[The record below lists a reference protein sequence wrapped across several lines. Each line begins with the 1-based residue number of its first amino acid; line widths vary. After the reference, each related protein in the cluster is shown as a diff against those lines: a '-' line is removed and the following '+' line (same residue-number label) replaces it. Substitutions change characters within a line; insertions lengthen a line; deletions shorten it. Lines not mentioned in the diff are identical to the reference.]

1 MPSHIMSNNISDEKT
16 EIEIH
21 VMTLNI
27 TSDVFGRL
35 YDIHVKPI
43 FRFIYFKVSSR
54 EEAEDL
60 TSETFLKAWDY
71 ISRPGNENKIRNLKA
86 FFYQIAGNLVVDFYR
101 KKALL
106 PLPLSYAAETTDI
119 PDKQISDIAKIEKDD
134 EIKDLKEALRIIPEN
149 YCDIVIWYYLEDLK
163 ISEISRII
171 QKSEGATR
179 VLIHRAL
186 KALKRELEQI
196 DKQRKNSVK
205 NLSAVSEL
213 KSEPALKE
221 RSDQVSD
228 LLKKVAKSEISE
240 QILK

>member
-1 MPSHIMSNNISDEKT
+1 MSNDTRDEKT

-21 VMTLNI
+21 VTTLNI

-35 YDIHVKPI
+35 YDVHVKPI

-71 ISRPGNENKIRNLKA
+71 ISRPGNENKIRNLRA

-101 KKALL
+101 KKAFL
-106 PLPLSYAAETTDI
+106 PLPLNYDTATADI
-119 PDKQISDIAKIEKDD
+119 PDKQISDIDKIEKDD

-149 YCDIVIWYYLEDLK
+149 YCDIIIWYYLEDLK
-163 ISEISRII
+163 ISEISKII
-171 QKSEGATR
+171 QKSEGAAR

-186 KALKRELEQI
+186 KALKKELEQI

-205 NLSAVSEL
+205 NLSAAPEINL
-213 KSEPALKE
+213 EPALREK
-221 RSDQVSD
+221 SDILESLVSGRIEV
-228 LLKKVAKSEISE
+228 KN
-240 QILK
+240 

>member
-1 MPSHIMSNNISDEKT
+1 MSNNIPDKKT

-21 VMTLNI
+21 ITALNI

-35 YDIHVKPI
+35 YDVYVKPI

-101 KKALL
+101 KRAFL
-106 PLPLSYAAETTDI
+106 PLPLNYISETTDI
-119 PDKQISDIAKIEKDD
+119 PDGQVSNIDKIGKDD

-149 YCDIVIWYYLEDLK
+149 YCDIIIWYYLEDLK
-163 ISEISRII
+163 ISEIAQII
-171 QKSEGATR
+171 QKSEGAVR

-186 KALKRELEQI
+186 KALKKELEQI
-196 DKQRKNSVK
+196 EKQRKNSVK
-205 NLSAVSEL
+205 NLSEKVGLKPEPMLKEADEL
-213 KSEPALKE
+213 PEALKKI
-221 RSDQVSD
+221 SN
-228 LLKKVAKSEISE
+228 KEISE

>member
-1 MPSHIMSNNISDEKT
+1 MSDNIRDEKT

-21 VMTLNI
+21 VTSLNI

-35 YDIHVKPI
+35 YDVHVKPI
-43 FRFIYFKVSSR
+43 FRFIYFKVNSR

-101 KKALL
+101 KKAFL
-106 PLPLSYAAETTDI
+106 PLPLNYSAEKTDI
-119 PDKQISDIAKIEKDD
+119 PDKQISDIDKIEKDD
-134 EIKDLKEALRIIPEN
+134 EVKDLKEALRIIPEN

-171 QKSEGATR
+171 QKSEGAVR

-186 KALKRELEQI
+186 KSLKKELEQI

-205 NLSAVSEL
+205 NLSAEETDKL
-213 KSEPALKE
+213 P
-221 RSDQVSD
+221 D
-228 LLKKVAKSEISE
+228 LLKKAATSEIPE